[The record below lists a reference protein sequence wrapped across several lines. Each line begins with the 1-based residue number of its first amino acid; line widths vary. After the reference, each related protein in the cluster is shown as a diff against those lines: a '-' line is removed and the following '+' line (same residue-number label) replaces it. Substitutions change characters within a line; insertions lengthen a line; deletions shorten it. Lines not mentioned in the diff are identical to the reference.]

1 MGIGFI
7 FIGLS
12 GLALNNAP
20 VPFDAKRLCSH
31 ILYASEAV
39 PIDHQQS
46 G

>member
-1 MGIGFI
+1 MGIGII

-12 GLALNNAP
+12 GLALNAP
-20 VPFDAKRLCSH
+20 VLIDGKRLCSH
-31 ILYASEAV
+31 TLYAGEAV

>member
-12 GLALNNAP
+12 GLALNAP
-20 VPFDAKRLCSH
+20 VLIVAKKLCSH
-31 ILYASEAV
+31 IPYAGEAV
-39 PIDHQQS
+39 PIDHQLS